1 MKLTNLSRVFY
12 METINHSR
20 VQDWTAALDKLV
32 SGAPGRDF
40 VPLAGQ
46 VNPNRLV
53 EFNIEVHTVF
63 KEGEDRTN
71 YTLKFINA
79 LTPTCYKKSKTVVFV
94 PTHDKACLRRL
105 QT

>member
-32 SGAPGRDF
+32 SGSPGRDF
-40 VPLAGQ
+40 VPLHGQ

-53 EFNIEVHTVF
+53 
-63 KEGEDRTN
+63 K
-71 YTLKFINA
+71 LKVLLIGLSF
-79 LTPTCYKKSKTVVFV
+79 L
-94 PTHDKACLRRL
+94 
-105 QT
+105 